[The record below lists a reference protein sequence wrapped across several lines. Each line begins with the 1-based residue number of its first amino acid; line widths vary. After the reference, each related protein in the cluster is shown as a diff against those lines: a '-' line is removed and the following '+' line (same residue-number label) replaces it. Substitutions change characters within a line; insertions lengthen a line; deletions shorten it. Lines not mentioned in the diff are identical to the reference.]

1 MIYRFFASFLV
12 YSQIWLNLRS
22 DDCHF
27 FCIFL
32 WTTATLAKNKNSPK
46 KNSEISFTC
55 FDYMLKPQKRN
66 MATRKSLKQIIR
78 GHFENK
84 NSQKKER
91 LIPAA
96 V

>member
-1 MIYRFFASFLV
+1 
-12 YSQIWLNLRS
+12 
-22 DDCHF
+22 
-27 FCIFL
+27 
-32 WTTATLAKNKNSPK
+32 
-46 KNSEISFTC
+46 
-55 FDYMLKPQKRN
+55 MLKPQKRN
-66 MATRKSLKQIIR
+66 MATRKILKHIIC